1 MEQFD
6 KSQPNVSCLSGLVIW
21 STEGIWSAYKPA
33 IASNKPQIWFT
44 LTRATLYL
52 QVSCVREGNAAVE
65 QFDESQ
71 PNVSCPSVAWLF
83 GQLKQYGAHTN
94 QQENQINLRNGSL

>member
-52 QVSCVREGNAAVE
+52 QVSCVRERNAAVE
-65 QFDESQ
+65 EFNKSQ

-83 GQLKQYGAHTN
+83 GQLK
-94 QQENQINLRNGSL
+94 E